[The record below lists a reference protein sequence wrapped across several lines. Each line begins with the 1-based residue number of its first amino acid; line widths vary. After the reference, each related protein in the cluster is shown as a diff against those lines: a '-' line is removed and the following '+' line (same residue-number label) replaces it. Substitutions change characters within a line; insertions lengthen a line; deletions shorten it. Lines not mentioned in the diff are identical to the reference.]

1 MFEPTTF
8 EQRMQRH
15 EVRLRRRELSRLDMM
30 CFRLDSAAQW
40 LEIKW
45 SRAQPEDLRLLGAV
59 FELTGRPLP
68 PEGVSFVAQVGHK
81 HLGAMRK
88 SRA

>member
-45 SRAQPEDLRLLGAV
+45 SRAQPEDLRLLRRERERLLYEIQLLKIDLDV
-59 FELTGRPLP
+59 LSR
-68 PEGVSFVAQVGHK
+68 QVDDLLK
-81 HLGAMRK
+81 EI
-88 SRA
+88 S

>member
-15 EVRLRRRELSRLDMM
+15 EVMLRYWELSRLDMM

-45 SRAQPEDLRLLGAV
+45 SRAQPEDLRTLRRERERLLY
-59 FELTGRPLP
+59 EIQLLKIDLDILSR
-68 PEGVSFVAQVGHK
+68 QVDSLFK
-81 HLGAMRK
+81 EI
-88 SRA
+88 S

>member
-1 MFEPTTF
+1 
-8 EQRMQRH
+8 MQRH

-45 SRAQPEDLRLLGAV
+45 SRAQPEDLRLLRRERERLLYEIQLLKIDLDV
-59 FELTGRPLP
+59 LSR
-68 PEGVSFVAQVGHK
+68 QVDDLLK
-81 HLGAMRK
+81 EI
-88 SRA
+88 S